1 MLPGIEVAPVN
12 KINLRGNKIGDEG
25 VIRLCKAI
33 EDSHKTKLRYLDLG
47 ENEFTEKGAEA
58 LYILMERMKNLKTVL
73 FDGNE
78 KLTELAK
85 TRLKFICDSKNT

>member
-1 MLPGIEVAPVN
+1 MLPSIETASV
-12 KINLRGNKIGDEG
+12 KKLILRGNKIGDEG

-33 EDSHKTKLRYLDLG
+33 EDCHKTKLLYLDLG

-58 LYILMERMKNLKTVL
+58 LYALMERMKNLKTLL

-78 KLTELAK
+78 RLTELAK
-85 TRLKFICDSKNT
+85 TRLNFICSTKA